1 VISLN
6 RKGFTLVELLI
17 VVGIIG
23 IIAAIAI
30 PTLLSTRGSVA
41 ENKAKATL
49 RALSTAEIT
58 YYARNNSYGT
68 WAQLVADGFVDSR
81 FVNPFT
87 QDGVTYTETAIS
99 SEAFTFTAEL
109 DVELGGQTFTVD
121 ESGHIT

>member
-6 RKGFTLVELLI
+6 RKGFTLIELLI
-17 VVGIIG
+17 VVVIIG

-41 ENKAKATL
+41 ESKAKATL
-49 RALSTAEIT
+49 RTLSTAEIT

-68 WAQLVADGFVDSR
+68 WAQLVAAG

-87 QDGVTYTETAIS
+87 QDGVTYTETASS

-109 DVELGGQTFTVD
+109 DDALGGQTFTID